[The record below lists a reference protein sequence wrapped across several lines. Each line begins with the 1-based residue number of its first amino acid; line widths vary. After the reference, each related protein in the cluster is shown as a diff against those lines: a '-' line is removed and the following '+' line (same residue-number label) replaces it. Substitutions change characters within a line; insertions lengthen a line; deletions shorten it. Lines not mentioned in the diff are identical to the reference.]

1 MNLNKDVSCSS
12 EGSSKNVARGAYIET
27 AIESGFFVL
36 TFQNDFDTSKLLE
49 KDIDNSYLQFHF
61 CLKGTTQFNF
71 NQDSYSLDIPEG
83 NIFVTA
89 SATEIL
95 AAAAGF
101 IIAAGVLSPMD
112 IASPETPA
120 KPDLVIA

>member
-1 MNLNKDVSCSS
+1 M
-12 EGSSKNVARGAYIET
+12 
-27 AIESGFFVL
+27 
-36 TFQNDFDTSKLLE
+36 
-49 KDIDNSYLQFHF
+49 
-61 CLKGTTQFNF
+61 
-71 NQDSYSLDIPEG
+71 
-83 NIFVTA
+83 TA